1 MFAKGRFAFAFY
13 LAALSGIALAAS
25 PPDTLKPPSGEVL
38 AFQAAARG
46 VQIYECRKT
55 GDQYA
60 WALVG
65 PEAELFDDGGAKIGR
80 HFTGPTWEA
89 ADGSRVVGKVAA
101 KADAPDGK
109 SVAWLL
115 LTAASHEG
123 AGRMADVTSVQRLDT
138 QGGAAPATGCGAEHA
153 GERTRSPYQAN
164 YLFYHPAPP
173 K

>member
-1 MFAKGRFAFAFY
+1 MR
-13 LAALSGIALAAS
+13 LDSSALIVLCFTSMSATALAAS
-25 PPDTLKPPSGEVL
+25 PPDTLKPPAGEVL
-38 AFQAAARG
+38 DFQAAAKG
-46 VQIYECRKT
+46 VQIYECRKAD
-55 GDQYA
+55 DQYA

-65 PEAELFDDGGAKIGR
+65 PEAELFDAGGAKIGR
-80 HFTGPTWEA
+80 HYTGPTWEA

-109 SVAWLL
+109 GVAWLL

-123 AGRMADVTSVQRLDT
+123 SGRMADVTSVQRLDT
-138 QGGAAPATGCGAEHA
+138 QGGAAPATGCSAEHA

-164 YLFYHPAPP
+164 YLFYHPATA